1 MPRKTMRGYVVSD
14 KMQKTVMVEV
24 MRARRHPL
32 YKKVLRTTKKFMA
45 HDEKEGCREGD
56 FVEIEECRPL
66 SRRKRWRVTKVLR
79 SVDA

>member
-24 MRARRHPL
+24 MRTRRHPL
-32 YKKVLRTTKKFMA
+32 YKKVLRTSKKFMA
-45 HDEKEGCREGD
+45 HDEEEECRQGD

-66 SRRKRWRVTKVLR
+66 SRRKRWRVTQVLR
-79 SVDA
+79 RVGA